1 MFRNVGEKLKV
12 VAIISLIIG
21 IIASFIIGIVEIIG
35 LQFIVGIITIAL
47 GIVSSLIPAWVLYA
61 IGEIAE
67 NTEAILSML
76 VRINSNNENNTKI
89 KPVGKYADSKDD
101 SWICSCGERN
111 PNIVSSC
118 QICNRSRPANNNP
131 NIKYADSKDDTW
143 ICSCGAKNS
152 CQNSTCFTCLKLRQR

>member
-21 IIASFIIGIVEIIG
+21 IIASVIIGIAEIIV
-35 LQFIVGIITIAL
+35 LQFIVGIIIIAL
-47 GIVSSLIPAWVLYA
+47 GILSSLIPAWVLYA

-67 NTEAILSML
+67 NTEAILAKL
-76 VRINSNNENNTKI
+76 GTINSNNENNTKI

-101 SWICSCGERN
+101 
-111 PNIVSSC
+111 
-118 QICNRSRPANNNP
+118 
-131 NIKYADSKDDTW
+131 TW

-152 CQNSTCFTCLKLRQR
+152 CQSSTCLTCLKLRQR